1 MAKTKNVQIPQAAYA
16 DEFVYNGEKLDPVQ
30 FVEKLED
37 AFAEQERWKSA
48 FFWGGDNGNRSH
60 RSWQDRKD
68 SHTDVFE
75 YNGHEYCYQVDVSRS
90 RKNTYVN
97 RNTFT
102 MDGGGDIRA
111 WKKVRD
117 QVVNA
122 HPDLFPDRFPKKTA
136 EPVKTE
142 PDVTTKPTAKPAKE
156 KAPAKNT
163 VDSLDVS
170 DVARSYMVGNVTL
183 YDGTPAILMF
193 DVSEWQNRENDQV
206 VVWGTYSLVSAI
218 PADSA
223 EIKDNGIE
231 LYSCTGEG
239 PLSGK
244 GYDDEPYVFREES
257 VRGRI
262 EDQVDRIDFLAD
274 YVNSP
279 FDAKDTADALG
290 VADELASSKHAFD
303 GDTFTTD
310 RYGRAKSP
318 ALSDMLDT
326 LDTGFIRVSDQNRS
340 LDSDEYWR
348 IENAKSRAI
357 ETNLDARH
365 ELEQQQESR

>member
-37 AFAEQERWKSA
+37 AFAEQQHWKSA

-68 SHTDVFE
+68 SHTDSFE
-75 YNGHEYCYQVDVSRS
+75 YDGHKYEYDVQVHRS
-90 RKNTYVN
+90 RKITYVDQN
-97 RNTFT
+97 KFT

-117 QVVNA
+117 QVVAA
-122 HPDLFPDRFPKKTA
+122 HPDLFKDRTQ
-136 EPVKTE
+136 VKTE
-142 PDVTTKPTAKPAKE
+142 PEVTAKPAKE
-156 KAPAKNT
+156 KAAPAKNT
-163 VDSLDVS
+163 VGSLDVS
-170 DVARSYMVGNVTL
+170 DVDRSYMVGNVTL

-193 DVSEWQNRENDQV
+193 DVSERPDRENDQIV
-206 VVWGTYSLVSAI
+206 VSGEYSLVSAI
-218 PADSA
+218 PANSD
-223 EIKDNGIE
+223 EINNNDIE

-244 GYDDEPYVFREES
+244 GYDDEPYVFCREY
-257 VRGRI
+257 VRGCV
-262 EDQVDRIDFLAD
+262 EDQVDHIDFLAD

-290 VADELASSKHAFD
+290 VADELASNAHAFD

-326 LDTGFIRVSDQNRS
+326 LDQGFIRVSDQNRS

-365 ELEQQQESR
+365 EHDAEMER

>member
-1 MAKTKNVQIPQAAYA
+1 MAKKTTVIPQAAYA
-16 DEFVYNGEKLDPVQ
+16 DTFVYNGESMDPKQ

-37 AFAEQERWKSA
+37 AFAEQEHWKGA
-48 FFWGGDNGNRSH
+48 YFWGGDNGNRQR

-75 YNGHEYCYQVDVSRS
+75 YNGHEYSYEVDVTRS

-97 RNTFT
+97 SNTFT

-117 QVVNA
+117 QVVAA
-122 HPDLFPDRFPKKTA
+122 HPDLFKDRTQ
-136 EPVKTE
+136 VKTE
-142 PDVTTKPTAKPAKE
+142 PEVTTKAAVQPAKE
-156 KAPAKNT
+156 KTPEKNAVST
-163 VDSLDVS
+163 LDVS
-170 DVARSYMVGNVTL
+170 DVDRSYMVGNVTL

-193 DVSEWQNRENDQV
+193 DVSERPDRENNQIV
-206 VVWGTYSLVSAI
+206 VSGEYSLVSAI
-218 PADSA
+218 PANSA
-223 EIKDNGIE
+223 EINDSDVE
-231 LYSCTGEG
+231 LYCCSDHD

-244 GYDDEPYVFREES
+244 GYDDEPYVFCREY

-290 VADELASSKHAFD
+290 VADELASNAHAFD
-303 GDTFTTD
+303 SDTFTTD

-326 LDTGFIRVSDQNRS
+326 LDQGFIRVSDQNRS

-348 IENAKSRAI
+348 IENAKSNAI
-357 ETNLDARH
+357 ETNLDARREH
-365 ELEQQQESR
+365 DAEMER

>member
-37 AFAEQERWKSA
+37 AFAEQQHWKSA

-279 FDAKDTADALG
+279 FDAKDTAAALG

-303 GDTFTTD
+303 GDTFTVD

-318 ALSDMLDT
+318 ALSDILDT

-365 ELEQQQESR
+365 EHDAEMER